1 MIPRIKVRTE
11 IPYLINA
18 WGKEDENN
26 SSIYKLWRTL
36 STSLFL
42 FKQPMNQPYVTTGCK
57 TLSLLNFLLYW
68 KARSLKTKPLQFP
81 SRGCTFA
88 GSAAGWRCCQEPQL
102 SCQQPGP
109 CSGLLLSRAIT
120 NTFLCQVT
128 STPAQFPS
136 AAHHKCLGQHR
147 GENKQLVAEGG
158 QRCCSFLL
166 PEPA

>member
-57 TLSLLNFLLYW
+57 TVSWISFYIGKLEAWKPNPSNFRAEAVPSQGALQAGGAAKSRSSPASSLALALASSSPVLSQTRFSARLLL
-68 KARSLKTKPLQFP
+68 
-81 SRGCTFA
+81 
-88 GSAAGWRCCQEPQL
+88 PQL
-102 SCQQPGP
+102 SFPVQLTTSAWVSTGE
-109 CSGLLLSRAIT
+109 RT
-120 NTFLCQVT
+120 N
-128 STPAQFPS
+128 SW
-136 AAHHKCLGQHR
+136 
-147 GENKQLVAEGG
+147 
-158 QRCCSFLL
+158 
-166 PEPA
+166 